1 MILVRRAVR
10 ASRRVALE
18 NYFTRPTPCGRLPYT
33 PQSETHMTPFITR
46 LNPPSLPD
54 AGAAGYSQISIVEPS
69 RLAFI
74 SGQVAWRRS
83 GEPVPDS
90 LAGQAE
96 IVVSN
101 ARAALHA
108 VGASPKDLVMVRV
121 YLADLTPRRLE
132 ELWPHI
138 HALFDGAQPSLTG
151 VGVAGLA
158 SPELQLEVE
167 MIVRLPT

>member
-1 MILVRRAVR
+1 
-10 ASRRVALE
+10 
-18 NYFTRPTPCGRLPYT
+18 
-33 PQSETHMTPFITR
+33 MTSSIIR
-46 LNPPSLPD
+46 LNPASLPD

-74 SGQVAWRRS
+74 SGQVAWRRD
-83 GEPVPDS
+83 GQPTPDT

-101 ARAALHA
+101 ARAALTA

-121 YLADLTPRRLE
+121 YLVNLTPERLE
-132 ELWPHI
+132 VLWPHI
-138 HALFDGAQPSLTG
+138 HALFDGALPSLTG
-151 VGVAGLA
+151 IGVAALA

-167 MIVRLPT
+167 MIARLPS